1 MGKSKGRTPK
11 TPKPVKGSGN
21 GGNGKDTV
29 TGLYFD
35 GFGPINSDTTYNQ
48 DSSTIKKLL
57 ETAGGSLP
65 LDPSKNWSLEV
76 EFGNPK
82 YIVGTF
88 LRQEPLG
95 IVVTRQV
102 LMGDFKFSG
111 NKITS
116 AYLDRIASVQYNG
129 TVQQEFGDIEILGG
143 AKVGQPSSVTSWV
156 KILNS
161 QNPTLASQF
170 DLGPGFSEGDRNSLA
185 SFGEGRFFQEGW
197 WNDPFTPNLI

>member
-21 GGNGKDTV
+21 GGNGKDPV

-129 TVQQEFGDIEILGG
+129 TVQQEFGDIEWGIL
-143 AKVGQPSSVTSWV
+143 QESHRTWTQLPS
-156 KILNS
+156 
-161 QNPTLASQF
+161 
-170 DLGPGFSEGDRNSLA
+170 
-185 SFGEGRFFQEGW
+185 
-197 WNDPFTPNLI
+197 

>member
-1 MGKSKGRTPK
+1 M
-11 TPKPVKGSGN
+11 
-21 GGNGKDTV
+21 

-129 TVQQEFGDIEILGG
+129 TVQQELGDIEILGG
-143 AKVGQPSSVTSWV
+143 AKVGKPSSVTSWV

>member
-65 LDPSKNWSLEV
+65 LDPSKTGLLKLNSATLNISL
-76 EFGNPK
+76 
-82 YIVGTF
+82 
-88 LRQEPLG
+88 
-95 IVVTRQV
+95 
-102 LMGDFKFSG
+102 
-111 NKITS
+111 
-116 AYLDRIASVQYNG
+116 A
-129 TVQQEFGDIEILGG
+129 
-143 AKVGQPSSVTSWV
+143 PSSDKSPW
-156 KILNS
+156 
-161 QNPTLASQF
+161 AS
-170 DLGPGFSEGDRNSLA
+170 S
-185 SFGEGRFFQEGW
+185 
-197 WNDPFTPNLI
+197 